1 MNFFIIF
8 LFFHKA
14 HSQLLIVYHIF
25 IFFNTSILN
34 NNKIDIYFIIIYDY
48 SYILEQTLSYYYKT
62 KIYNSMNNSKRI
74 KQIENENLIWIIYLF
89 IIFFSF
95 YANKLEKDYFIN
107 RNISSK
113 NKYRTIN
120 TIIFI
125 TLVIIYSYFEKDAL
139 ETYNNKD
146 KLSKLSLIAT
156 TLVLISGLLFLYIII
171 EDVNIDE
178 EIAFN

>member
-1 MNFFIIF
+1 
-8 LFFHKA
+8 
-14 HSQLLIVYHIF
+14 
-25 IFFNTSILN
+25 
-34 NNKIDIYFIIIYDY
+34 
-48 SYILEQTLSYYYKT
+48 
-62 KIYNSMNNSKRI
+62 MNNSKRL